1 MLNQL
6 RTARILGA
14 GIPLLACGISAAA
27 EPAGSAEFFEKR
39 IRPVLSEQC
48 YKCHSSTSEKLKGGL
63 MLDSR
68 EAWLKGGDTGP
79 AITPGD
85 PEKSLLVEAI
95 RWKNSDM
102 QMPPKKALAPQ
113 QIADFEAWVKAGAP
127 WPQTA
132 DSPSPNAGA
141 KVATKKV
148 FDLQQRKQEHWCWQP
163 VVNSPVPAVK
173 DSKFAEWPRTD
184 ADRFILAKLEEKG
197 LKPAPDA
204 SPEVLVRRL
213 SFAITGLPPSPEQ
226 VEKFVREFS
235 DSAEASRQGDKE
247 RGRQGDEANEASLPL
262 SLSPSLLVS
271 PRSTQQQQAIEHLVD
286 SLLASPH
293 FGERWARHWLD
304 LVRYAETRGHE
315 FDPEIPN
322 AWQYRDYVIRA
333 LNSDVPYDRF
343 AAEHIAGDL
352 LPPRTNAQTGANESI
367 LGTGFWFLGEEVHSP
382 VDIRQDEADRMD
394 NRLDVMGKTFLGVT
408 IGCARC
414 HDHKFDAISQ
424 RDYYAMQG
432 YLISSGYRQARF
444 ETLEPHRELAQQL
457 DRVRTATRAALL
469 KNVADAIEPRIA
481 RLADA
486 LMAARAVLRVPNGTP
501 PPDEGANDSAF
512 VASLVTEL
520 KAAKNDPQNPLH
532 AFAEWDRRPR
542 LSESGGRL
550 AGPGDGQAGRVSHS
564 DSRDGYPTP
573 APAPSESPSRDSTG
587 PREMAREMNFSPG
600 QIVADYTRAVAS
612 RDLPVAPTDATP
624 WMQDGFSFGPH
635 PLRAGD
641 PIFGISADQPL
652 LGIAVRSAAVR
663 DAAWNS
669 LATKN
674 VERDQ
679 GKLGAWERSEQTL
692 RTPDVALAGEQLWYL
707 VKGAGRAYAA
717 VNSHT
722 LVHGPLH
729 GALFRE
735 WKADGDRW
743 QWIEHKLP
751 SYGGHRMHVEF
762 SPADSGDFAIAMVV
776 QSPEKPPL
784 PETTSPL
791 LLDALHAADADY
803 TEGEPRIARMGTD
816 QKDAE
821 FTTDAHPKDTRAFRD
836 FRDFRGQNPSGSDP
850 QNARNDTDKSGS
862 VPTPVSPE
870 NNIRDIRVIHGQNPS
885 HPSDHEIRSD
895 IASPVALAE
904 ATQRAL
910 AGVCKKIRADQIGD
924 EAALADWLVRK
935 LDLFAPRGSPARR
948 QLAEAAQPLVA
959 QQTEITAKIR
969 PNSQTAPAMFDGSGV
984 NEFLLVRGQ
993 AKVPAAMVPRHFLE
1007 AIAGANQ
1014 PEIKSGS
1021 GRLELAQRIIDPANP
1036 LTSRVIVNRV
1046 WHHLFGRGIVPT
1058 VDNLG
1063 VLGQPPSHRELL
1075 DHLAARFSAPA
1086 VPSTLNPQLSTAAPG
1101 GMGWSV
1107 KKLIRELV
1115 LSRTYAMS
1123 SAPAD
1128 ASAEQA
1134 DPENLLLHR
1143 ANLCRLEGEAIRD
1156 AMLAISGRLDPKVGG
1171 PSVPVYLSEFM
1182 DGRGKP
1188 SRSGPLDGDGRRSI
1202 YTAVRRNFLPSMML
1216 AFDTPIPFN
1225 AVGRRNVSNVPAQAL
1240 ILMNDPFV
1248 VEQAKL
1254 LAKKLVPISD
1264 PTERVRQMYLA
1275 AFSRPP
1281 TPEEI
1286 ADAATFLAE
1295 QRALHTAKD
1304 ADERAWA
1311 DLAHVLFNVKEFIYL
1326 N

>member
-1 MLNQL
+1 MSFARKSL
-6 RTARILGA
+6 RTAPIFCGSLS
-14 GIPLLACGISAAA
+14 LFVCGISAAA
-27 EPAGSAEFFEKR
+27 EPVESAEFFEKR

-68 EAWLKGGDTGP
+68 EAMLKGGDTGP

-113 QIADFEAWVKAGAP
+113 QIADIEAWVKAGAP
-127 WPQTA
+127 WPQAA

-141 KVATKKV
+141 KVATKKI
-148 FDLQQRKQEHWCWQP
+148 FDLQRRKTEHWCWQP
-163 VVNSPVPAVK
+163 VVNSPVPTVK
-173 DSKFAEWPRTD
+173 DSAWPRTD

-204 SPEVLVRRL
+204 DAATWLRRVT
-213 SFAITGLPPSPEQ
+213 FAITGLPPTPGE
-226 VEKFVREFS
+226 VEAFVREY
-235 DSAEASRQGDKE
+235 Q
-247 RGRQGDEANEASLPL
+247 
-262 SLSPSLLVS
+262 SPVTNHQLLLE
-271 PRSTQQQQAIEHLVD
+271 TTVD
-286 SLLASPH
+286 RLLASPH

-444 ETLEPHRELAQQL
+444 ETLEPHREIAQQL
-457 DRVRTATRAALL
+457 AAVRAATRGALL
-469 KNVADAIEPRIA
+469 KNVADALQPSVS
-481 RLADA
+481 RLAEA
-486 LMAARAVLRVPNGTP
+486 LMAARSVLRVPNGTP
-501 PPDEGANDSAF
+501 PPDEGANDSPF
-512 VASLVTEL
+512 VERLAAEL
-520 KAAKNDPQNPLH
+520 KLAKADALHPLH
-532 AFAEWDRRPR
+532 AFAVIATTAKTDETKIFADAFAPLLVDLEKR
-542 LSESGGRL
+542 EASG
-550 AGPGDGQAGRVSHS
+550 VHK
-564 DSRDGYPTP
+564 
-573 APAPSESPSRDSTG
+573 
-587 PREMAREMNFSPG
+587 FSPE
-600 QIVADYTRAVAS
+600 QIVADYTRTGEHGG
-612 RDLPVAPTDATP
+612 LPATP
-624 WMQDGFSFGPH
+624 WMQDGFSFGQH

-641 PIFGISADQPL
+641 PIFGGTAEQPL
-652 LGIAVRSAAVR
+652 LGIVVRAGAVR
-663 DAAWNS
+663 DAAWKA
-669 LATKN
+669 LVTKK
-674 VERDQ
+674 VERDV
-679 GKLGAWERSEQTL
+679 GKLGEWERSGQTL
-692 RTPDVALAGEQLWYL
+692 RTPDVKLTGERLWYL
-707 VKGAGRAYAA
+707 VKGPGRAYAA
-717 VNSHT
+717 VDSH
-722 LVHGPLH
+722 LIVRGPLH
-729 GALFRE
+729 GALLHE

-743 QWIEHKLP
+743 QWVEHKLP
-751 SYGGHRMHVEF
+751 SYTGHRAHVEF
-762 SPADSGDFAIAMVV
+762 SPVGEGDLSIAMVV
-776 QSPEKPPL
+776 QSAEKPPL
-784 PETTSPL
+784 PDVTSERLLAALHDAKITSPL
-791 LLDALHAADADY
+791 
-803 TEGEPRIARMGTD
+803 
-816 QKDAE
+816 
-821 FTTDAHPKDTRAFRD
+821 
-836 FRDFRGQNPSGSDP
+836 
-850 QNARNDTDKSGS
+850 
-862 VPTPVSPE
+862 
-870 NNIRDIRVIHGQNPS
+870 
-885 HPSDHEIRSD
+885 
-895 IASPVALAE
+895 ALAD
-904 ATQRAL
+904 ATQRSL
-910 AGVCKKIRADQIGD
+910 ADVCEKIRADKIGD
-924 EAALADWLVRK
+924 DAPLADWLVQK
-935 LDLFAPRGSPARR
+935 LDLFAPAGSPARR

-959 QQTEITAKIR
+959 RQTQITAKIR
-969 PNSQTAPAMFDGSGV
+969 PTSQTAPAMFEGSGV
-984 NEFLLVRGQ
+984 DEFLLVRGV
-993 AKVPAAMVPRHFLE
+993 AKSPAAQVPRHFLE
-1007 AIAGANQ
+1007 AVTGPNQ
-1014 PEIKSGS
+1014 PETKNGS
-1021 GRLELAQRIIDPANP
+1021 GRLELAQRITDPANP
-1036 LTSRVIVNRV
+1036 LTARVIVNRV

-1075 DHLAARFSAPA
+1075 DHLAARF
-1086 VPSTLNPQLSTAAPG
+1086 VKEQ
-1101 GMGWSV
+1101 GWSV

-1115 LSRTYAMS
+1115 LSRTFAMS
-1123 SAPAD
+1123 SAPTD
-1128 ASAEQA
+1128 AAAEQA

-1143 ANLCRLEGEAIRD
+1143 ANLRRLEGEAIRD
-1156 AMLAISGRLDPKVGG
+1156 AILAISGRLNPKLGG
-1171 PSVPVYLSEFM
+1171 PPVPVFLSAFM

-1225 AVGRRNVSNVPAQAL
+1225 SVGRRNVSNVPAQAL

-1254 LAKKLVPISD
+1254 WSQRTATVTDTPQ
-1264 PTERVRQMYLA
+1264 RVRQMYLT

-1281 TPEEI
+1281 TPDEI
-1286 ADAATFLAE
+1286 TDANTFLAE
-1295 QRALHTAKD
+1295 QRAIYAAKD
-1304 ADERAWA
+1304 PKGDARAWA
-1311 DLAHVLFNVKEFIYL
+1311 DFAHVLFNVKEFIYL

>member
-1 MLNQL
+1 MTFILNQL

-14 GIPLLACGISAAA
+14 GISLLACGISAAA
-27 EPAGSAEFFEKR
+27 ESAESAEFFEKR

-113 QIADFEAWVKAGAP
+113 QIADIEAWVKAGAP
-127 WPQTA
+127 WPQTS

-148 FDLQQRKQEHWCWQP
+148 FDLQQRKAEHWCWQP

-173 DSKFAEWPRTD
+173 DSAWPRTD
-184 ADRFILAKLEEKG
+184 ADRFVLAKLEEKG

-204 SPEVLVRRL
+204 DAATLLRRL
-213 SFAITGLPPSPEQ
+213 TFAITGLPPKPEE
-226 VEKFVREFS
+226 VEAFVRDCQS
-235 DSAEASRQGDKE
+235 PAANRQ
-247 RGRQGDEANEASLPL
+247 
-262 SLSPSLLVS
+262 SLLEK
-271 PRSTQQQQAIEHLVD
+271 TVD
-286 SLLASPH
+286 SLLASPA

-352 LPPRTNAQTGANESI
+352 LPPRVNTQTGANESI
-367 LGTGFWFLGEEVHSP
+367 IGTGFWFLGEEVHSP

-444 ETLEPHRELAQQL
+444 ETLEPHREIAQQL
-457 DRVRTATRAALL
+457 DRVRTATRAAIL
-469 KNVADAIEPRIA
+469 KNVAAAIEPRIS

-486 LMAARAVLRVPNGTP
+486 LMAARAVLRIPNGTP

-520 KAAKNDPQNPLH
+520 KAAKADAQNPLY
-532 AFAEWDRRPR
+532 AFAKIAADPKTDEAQAFVKAFAPVRADLEKR
-542 LSESGGRL
+542 ESSG
-550 AGPGDGQAGRVSHS
+550 AIK
-564 DSRDGYPTP
+564 
-573 APAPSESPSRDSTG
+573 
-587 PREMAREMNFSPG
+587 FSPD
-600 QIVADYTRAVAS
+600 QIVADYTHTA
-612 RDLPVAPTDATP
+612 ATP
-624 WMQDGFSFGPH
+624 WMQDGFSFGQR

-641 PIFGISADQPL
+641 PIFGGSADQPL
-652 LGIAVRSAAVR
+652 LGITVRGAAVR

-674 VERDQ
+674 VGRDH
-679 GKLGAWERSEQTL
+679 GKLGSWERSEQTL
-692 RTPDVALAGEQLWYL
+692 RTPDVALAGERLWYL
-707 VKGAGRAYAA
+707 VKGAGRAYAV

-722 LVHGPLH
+722 LVAGPLH

-751 SYGGHRMHVEF
+751 SYTGHRAHVEF
-762 SPADSGDFAIAMVV
+762 SPADAGECAIALLV
-776 QSPEKPPL
+776 QSAEKPPL
-784 PETTSPL
+784 PDFTSERLLGALHDAKITSPL
-791 LLDALHAADADY
+791 
-803 TEGEPRIARMGTD
+803 T
-816 QKDAE
+816 
-821 FTTDAHPKDTRAFRD
+821 
-836 FRDFRGQNPSGSDP
+836 
-850 QNARNDTDKSGS
+850 
-862 VPTPVSPE
+862 
-870 NNIRDIRVIHGQNPS
+870 
-885 HPSDHEIRSD
+885 
-895 IASPVALAE
+895 LAE
-904 ATQRAL
+904 ATQRTL
-910 AGVCKKIRADQIGD
+910 AGVCEKIRTDKIGD

-935 LDLFAPRGSPARR
+935 LNLFAPVGSPARR

-969 PNSQTAPAMFDGSGV
+969 PTSQTAPAMFEGSGV

-993 AKVPAAMVPRHFLE
+993 AKTPAAMVPRRFLE
-1007 AIAGANQ
+1007 AVAGQSQ
-1014 PEIKSGS
+1014 PEPKSGS
-1021 GRLELAQRIIDPANP
+1021 GRLELAQRITDPANP

-1058 VDNLG
+1058 TDNLG

-1075 DHLAARFSAPA
+1075 DHLAARF
-1086 VPSTLNPQLSTAAPG
+1086 VKEQ
-1101 GMGWSV
+1101 GWSV
-1107 KKLIRELV
+1107 KKLIRKLV

-1143 ANLCRLEGEAIRD
+1143 ANLHRLEGEAIRD
-1156 AMLAISGRLDPKVGG
+1156 AMLAISGRLDPKLGG
-1171 PSVPVYLSEFM
+1171 APVPVFLSVFM
-1182 DGRGKP
+1182 DGRGRP

-1225 AVGRRNVSNVPAQAL
+1225 SMGRRNVSNVPAQAL

-1254 LAKKLVPISD
+1254 WSQRTPANAD
-1264 PTERVRQMYLA
+1264 AAQRVRQMYLT

-1281 TPEEI
+1281 TPDEI
-1286 ADAATFLAE
+1286 TDANTFLAE
-1295 QRALHTAKD
+1295 QRALYGAKD
-1304 ADERAWA
+1304 ADARAWA
-1311 DLAHVLFNVKEFIYL
+1311 DFAHVLFNVKEFIYL

>member
-1 MLNQL
+1 MSFARTSL
-6 RTARILGA
+6 RTAPIFCGTLS
-14 GIPLLACGISAAA
+14 LLACGISAAA
-27 EPAGSAEFFEKR
+27 EPAESAEFFEKR

-68 EAWLKGGDTGP
+68 EAWIKGGDTGP

-95 RWKNSDM
+95 RWKNTDM

-113 QIADFEAWVKAGAP
+113 QIADIEAWVKAGAP

-141 KVATKKV
+141 KVATKKI
-148 FDLQQRKQEHWCWQP
+148 FDLQQRKAEHWCWQP

-173 DSKFAEWPRTD
+173 NSAWPRTD

-213 SFAITGLPPSPEQ
+213 TFAITGLPPSPEIVQ
-226 VEKFVREFS
+226 RFL
-235 DSAEASRQGDKE
+235 
-247 RGRQGDEANEASLPL
+247 DESHSSHSSHGTDGTDGTDGINAMNGTHAAL
-262 SLSPSLLVS
+262 
-271 PRSTQQQQAIEHLVD
+271 EHLVD
-286 SLLASPH
+286 LLLSSPA

-352 LPPRTNAQTGANESI
+352 LPPRMNAQTGANESI

-444 ETLEPHRELAQQL
+444 ETLEPHREIAQQL

-469 KNVADAIEPRIA
+469 KNVAAAIEPRVS

-486 LMAARAVLRVPNGTP
+486 LMAARAVLRVPKGTP
-501 PPDEGANDSAF
+501 PPDEGAHDSAF
-512 VASLVTEL
+512 VGRLVTEL
-520 KAAKNDPQNPLH
+520 KTAKADAQNPLH
-532 AFAEWDRRPR
+532 AFAKIAVDPKTDEAKAFAKAFAPVLAEARSVALQSCVPSDVEKRGMTAVLK
-542 LSESGGRL
+542 LSPE
-550 AGPGDGQAGRVSHS
+550 
-564 DSRDGYPTP
+564 
-573 APAPSESPSRDSTG
+573 
-587 PREMAREMNFSPG
+587 
-600 QIVADYTRAVAS
+600 QIVADYTRAG
-612 RDLPVAPTDATP
+612 ATP
-624 WMQDGFSFGPH
+624 WMQDGFSFGSRPQ
-635 PLRAGD
+635 RAGD
-641 PIFGISADQPL
+641 PIFGGSADQPL
-652 LGIAVRSAAVR
+652 LGINVRAAAVR

-674 VERDQ
+674 VGRDH
-679 GKLGAWERSEQTL
+679 GKLGTWERSEQTL
-692 RTPDVALAGEQLWYL
+692 RTPDVTLAGERLWYL

-722 LVHGPLH
+722 LIHGPLH
-729 GALFRE
+729 GALLKE
-735 WKADGDRW
+735 WKAEGDRW
-743 QWIEHKLP
+743 HWVEHPLAA
-751 SYGGHRMHVEF
+751 YTGHRLHVEF
-762 SPADSGDFAIAMVV
+762 SPADGGECAIAMVV
-776 QSPEKPPL
+776 QSSEKPPL
-784 PETTSPL
+784 PDATSPL
-791 LLDALHAADADY
+791 LLAALHGANTNLGSQRDDADHA
-803 TEGEPRIARMGTD
+803 GSEPRISRMGTD
-816 QKDAE
+816 K
-821 FTTDAHPKDTRAFRD
+821 
-836 FRDFRGQNPSGSDP
+836 NVSGL
-850 QNARNDTDKSGS
+850 K
-862 VPTPVSPE
+862 PVSPLK
-870 NNIRDIRVIHGQNPS
+870 NIRDIRAVRGQNPPNPGDREIRGQ
-885 HPSDHEIRSD
+885 HLPDPSDREIRGG
-895 IASPVALAE
+895 ITSPVELAE
-904 ATQRAL
+904 ATQRVL
-910 AGVCKKIRADQIGD
+910 AGVCGKIRTDKIGD

-935 LDLFAPRGSPARR
+935 LDLFAPAGSPARR
-948 QLAEAAQPLVA
+948 QLAEAAQPLLA
-959 QQTEITAKIR
+959 QQNEITAKIR
-969 PNSQTAPAMFDGSGV
+969 PTSQTAPAMFEGSGV

-993 AKVPAAMVPRHFLE
+993 AKVPGAQVPRHFLE
-1007 AIAGANQ
+1007 AIAGQNQ
-1014 PEIKSGS
+1014 PEIAGGS
-1021 GRLELAQRIIDPANP
+1021 GRLELAQRITDPANP
-1036 LTSRVIVNRV
+1036 LTSRVMVNRV

-1075 DHLAARFSAPA
+1075 DHLAAHFSAPA
-1086 VPSTLNPQLSTAAPG
+1086 TLSTLNSQPSTAGSA

-1107 KKLIRELV
+1107 KKLIREIV
-1115 LSRTYAMS
+1115 LSRTFQMS
-1123 SAPAD
+1123 SQPAD
-1128 ASAEQA
+1128 ALAEQA
-1134 DPENLLLHR
+1134 DPDNLLLHR
-1143 ANLCRLEGEAIRD
+1143 MNLRRLEGEAIRD

-1202 YTAVRRNFLPSMML
+1202 YIAVRRNFLPSMML

-1225 AVGRRNVSNVPAQAL
+1225 TMGRRNVSNVPAQAL

-1254 LAKKLVPISD
+1254 WAQRLPANSE
-1264 PTERVRQMYLA
+1264 TTQRVRQMYLA

-1286 ADAATFLAE
+1286 TDANTFLAE
-1295 QRALHTAKD
+1295 QRALHAAKD
-1304 ADERAWA
+1304 RKGDERAWA
-1311 DLAHVLFNVKEFIYL
+1311 DFAHVLFNVKEFIYL

>member
-6 RTARILGA
+6 RTAGILGA
-14 GIPLLACGISAAA
+14 GLPLLACGISAAA
-27 EPAGSAEFFEKR
+27 EPAESAEFFEKR

-68 EAWLKGGDTGP
+68 EAVLKGGDTGP
-79 AITPGD
+79 AITSGD

-113 QIADFEAWVKAGAP
+113 QIADIEAWVKAGAP
-127 WPQTA
+127 WPQE
-132 DSPSPNAGA
+132 AGA

-148 FDLQQRKQEHWCWQP
+148 FDLQQRRQEHWCWQP
-163 VVNSPVPAVK
+163 VLNSPAPAVK
-173 DSKFAEWPRTD
+173 DFAWPRTD

-204 SPEVLVRRL
+204 NAATLIRRVT
-213 SFAITGLPPSPEQ
+213 FALTGLPPTPGQ
-226 VEKFVREFS
+226 IEKFTREFG
-235 DSAEASRQGDKE
+235 DTPDGKDEETRRQGDKE
-247 RGRQGDEANEASLPL
+247 NEATPPVPL
-262 SLSPSLLVS
+262 S
-271 PRSTQQQQAIEHLVD
+271 PRPPVPDAARRRAALENLVD

-315 FDPEIPN
+315 FDPDIPN

-352 LPPRTNAQTGANESI
+352 LPPRVNAQTGANESI

-444 ETLEPHRELAQQL
+444 ETLEPHREIARQL
-457 DRVRTATRAALL
+457 DRVRTATRAGLL
-469 KNVADAIEPRIA
+469 KNVADAIELRVS

-501 PPDEGANDSAF
+501 LPDEGANDSAF
-512 VASLVTEL
+512 VERLADEL
-520 KAAKNDPQNPLH
+520 KAAKADAQNPLH
-532 AFAEWDRRPR
+532 AFAKIAADPKTDEVQAFAKAFAPV
-542 LSESGGRL
+542 L
-550 AGPGDGQAGRVSHS
+550 ANLRSVALQSC
-564 DSRDGYPTP
+564 
-573 APAPSESPSRDSTG
+573 APSDVEKRGMTVVLKLSP
-587 PREMAREMNFSPG
+587 E
-600 QIVADYTRAVAS
+600 QIVADYTRAG
-612 RDLPVAPTDATP
+612 ATP
-624 WMQDGFSFGPH
+624 WMQDGFSFGPR

-641 PIFGISADQPL
+641 PIFGGSADQPL
-652 LGIAVRSAAVR
+652 LGIAVRAAAVR
-663 DAAWNS
+663 DAAWKS
-669 LATKN
+669 LAVKD
-674 VERDQ
+674 VGRDM
-679 GKLGAWERSEQTL
+679 GKLGEWERSEQTL
-692 RTPDVALAGEQLWYL
+692 RTPDVKLAGERLWYL

-717 VNSHT
+717 VDSH
-722 LVHGPLH
+722 LMIRGPLH
-729 GALFRE
+729 AALLRE
-735 WKADGDRW
+735 WKAEGDHW
-743 QWIEHKLP
+743 HWVEHPLAAYK
-751 SYGGHRMHVEF
+751 GHRLHVEF
-762 SPADSGDFAIAMVV
+762 SPAASGELEFAMVV
-776 QSPEKPPL
+776 QSAEKPPL
-784 PETTSPL
+784 PELTSRL
-791 LLDALHAADADY
+791 LLAALHGADADRAG
-803 TEGEPRIARMGTD
+803 GEPRISRTGTD
-816 QKDAE
+816 KNVAGLTPVAPSE
-821 FTTDAHPKDTRAFRD
+821 NIREIRAI
-836 FRDFRGQNPSGSDP
+836 RGQNPP
-850 QNARNDTDKSGS
+850 
-862 VPTPVSPE
+862 
-870 NNIRDIRVIHGQNPS
+870 
-885 HPSDHEIRSD
+885 HPSEPEIRGG
-895 IASPVALAE
+895 ITSPVELAE
-904 ATQRAL
+904 ATQRVL
-910 AGVCKKIRADQIGD
+910 VGVCEKIRTDKIGD

-935 LDLFAPRGSPARR
+935 LDLFAPAGSPARR

-984 NEFLLVRGQ
+984 DEFLLVRGV
-993 AKVPAAMVPRHFLE
+993 AKSPAAMVPRHFLE
-1007 AIAGANQ
+1007 AVAGPNQ
-1014 PEIKSGS
+1014 PETKNGS
-1021 GRLELAQRIIDPANP
+1021 GRLELAQRITDPANP

-1086 VPSTLNPQLSTAAPG
+1086 SLSIVPTAPRTSRQGSNLNPQLSTAASG

-1115 LSRTYAMS
+1115 LSRTFAMS

-1128 ASAEQA
+1128 AAAEQA

-1143 ANLCRLEGEAIRD
+1143 ANLRRLEGEAIRD
-1156 AMLAISGRLDPKVGG
+1156 AILAISGRLDPKLGG
-1171 PSVPVYLSEFM
+1171 PPVPVFLSAFM

-1225 AVGRRNVSNVPAQAL
+1225 TMGRRNVSNVPAQAL

-1254 LAKKLVPISD
+1254 WSRRTPASTD
-1264 PTERVRQMYLA
+1264 AAQRVRQMYLA

-1286 ADAATFLAE
+1286 TDANIFLAE
-1295 QRALHTAKD
+1295 QRTLYGAKD
-1304 ADERAWA
+1304 PKGDERAWA
-1311 DLAHVLFNVKEFIYL
+1311 DFAHVLFNVKEFIYL

>member
-6 RTARILGA
+6 RTAGILGA

-27 EPAGSAEFFEKR
+27 EPAESVEFFEKR

-95 RWKNSDM
+95 RWKNTDM

-113 QIADFEAWVKAGAP
+113 QIADIEAWVKAGAP

-148 FDLQQRKQEHWCWQP
+148 FDLQQRRQEHWCWQP

-173 DSKFAEWPRTD
+173 NSAWPRTD

-204 SPEVLVRRL
+204 DAATLLRRL
-213 SFAITGLPPSPEQ
+213 TFAITGLPPTPEE
-226 VEKFVREFS
+226 VEAFVREY
-235 DSAEASRQGDKE
+235 Q
-247 RGRQGDEANEASLPL
+247 
-262 SLSPSLLVS
+262 SPVTSHQSLLEA
-271 PRSTQQQQAIEHLVD
+271 TVD
-286 SLLASPH
+286 RLLASPH
-293 FGERWARHWLD
+293 FGECWARHWLD

-352 LPPRTNAQTGANESI
+352 LPPRINAQTGANESI

-444 ETLEPHRELAQQL
+444 ETLEPHREIAQQL
-457 DRVRTATRAALL
+457 DRVRTTTRAALL
-469 KNVADAIEPRIA
+469 KNVADAIEPRIS

-501 PPDEGANDSAF
+501 LPDEGANDSAF
-512 VASLVTEL
+512 VASLAAEL
-520 KAAKNDPQNPLH
+520 KAAKADAQSPLH
-532 AFAEWDRRPR
+532 AFAVIATAAKTDEAQIFAKAFAPV
-542 LSESGGRL
+542 L
-550 AGPGDGQAGRVSHS
+550 ADLEKREA
-564 DSRDGYPTP
+564 
-573 APAPSESPSRDSTG
+573 TG
-587 PREMAREMNFSPG
+587 AIKFSPE
-600 QIVADYTRAVAS
+600 QIVADYTRAN
-612 RDLPVAPTDATP
+612 ATP
-624 WMQDGFSFGPH
+624 WMQDGFSFGQR

-641 PIFGISADQPL
+641 PIFGSSADQPL
-652 LGIAVRSAAVR
+652 LGITVRGAAVR
-663 DAAWNS
+663 DAAWKS
-669 LATKN
+669 LAVKN

-729 GALFRE
+729 GALFHE
-735 WKADGDRW
+735 WKVDGDRW
-743 QWIEHKLP
+743 QWVEHKLP
-751 SYGGHRMHVEF
+751 SYTGHRAHVEF
-762 SPADSGDFAIAMVV
+762 SPADGGDFAIAMVV
-776 QSPEKPPL
+776 QSAEKPPL
-784 PETTSPL
+784 PDVTSERLLGALHDAKITSPV
-791 LLDALHAADADY
+791 
-803 TEGEPRIARMGTD
+803 T
-816 QKDAE
+816 
-821 FTTDAHPKDTRAFRD
+821 
-836 FRDFRGQNPSGSDP
+836 
-850 QNARNDTDKSGS
+850 
-862 VPTPVSPE
+862 
-870 NNIRDIRVIHGQNPS
+870 
-885 HPSDHEIRSD
+885 
-895 IASPVALAE
+895 LAE

-910 AGVCKKIRADQIGD
+910 AGVCEKLRADRVGD

-935 LDLFAPRGSPARR
+935 IELFAPAGSPARR
-948 QLAEAAQPLVA
+948 QLAEAAQPLVT

-993 AKVPAAMVPRHFLE
+993 TKLASTQVPRRFLE
-1007 AIAGANQ
+1007 AIAGPNQ
-1014 PEIKSGS
+1014 PEPKNGS
-1021 GRLELAQRIIDPANP
+1021 GRLELAQRITDPANP

-1063 VLGQPPSHRELL
+1063 VLGQAPSHRELL
-1075 DHLAARFSAPA
+1075 DHLAARF
-1086 VPSTLNPQLSTAAPG
+1086 VKEQ
-1101 GMGWSV
+1101 GWSV
-1107 KKLIRELV
+1107 KKLIRDLV
-1115 LSRTYAMS
+1115 ISRTYAMS

-1128 ASAEQA
+1128 AAAEQA

-1143 ANLCRLEGEAIRD
+1143 ANLRRLEGEAIRD
-1156 AMLAISGRLDPKVGG
+1156 AILAISGRLDPKLGG
-1171 PSVPVYLSEFM
+1171 PPVPVFLNAFM
-1182 DGRGKP
+1182 DGRGRP

-1216 AFDTPIPFN
+1216 AFDTPIPFMTM
-1225 AVGRRNVSNVPAQAL
+1225 GRRNVSNVPAQAL

-1254 LAKKLVPISD
+1254 WSKRLPED
-1264 PTERVRQMYLA
+1264 PDEPRRVRQMYLA

-1281 TPEEI
+1281 TPEEL
-1286 ADAATFLAE
+1286 ADAHTFLAE
-1295 QRALHTAKD
+1295 QRALYGAKD
-1304 ADERAWA
+1304 ADAHAWA
-1311 DLAHVLFNVKEFIYL
+1311 DFAHVLFNVKEFIYL